1 MQEDSSGATGGAAEE
16 AGSNAPP
23 FLTVTQLAQ
32 RLKATVESQFDF
44 VRIRAEISR
53 PTRAASGHLYFTL
66 KDERNTLDGVCW
78 KMVAGSLGVQPE
90 EGLEV
95 IVTGKLTIYGGR
107 SKYQIVVQTMEMAG
121 EGAMLKQ
128 LEERRRRLAAE
139 GLFDPERKQ
148 PIPRMPAVIGVVTSP
163 TGAVIRDILHRLTD
177 RFGVR
182 VLLWG
187 TLVQGPDAA
196 GQVARAIRGFD
207 SILADGPADGPG
219 DGPGDGPR
227 DGLADGG
234 LPRPD
239 LVIVAR
245 GGGSLEDLWAFNE
258 EEVVRAVADCRIPLI
273 SAIGHE
279 TDTTLIDFAADRRA
293 PTPTA
298 AAEMAVPVRADLM
311 SRIAEIEAR
320 IRGGIAQRLER
331 ATQALRAAERGLL
344 NPAEMVERRAQ
355 AVDLAVAGLERG
367 LQQRLSAAALRLT
380 DLGARLRPPERRFA
394 EVAAELGNLGSRL
407 DHAMG
412 TQLDRQGAALD
423 QSGRLLEANSFQRVL
438 ERGFALVTAGDGTPV
453 KRAAEA
459 PDSAEVQLRFADGNR
474 AARLDP
480 DIAPAAR
487 PAKPARAR
495 KAGAKPLA
503 DSQDSLF

>member
-1 MQEDSSGATGGAAEE
+1 MHEDSSGATGGEAAE

-23 FLTVTQLAQ
+23 FLTVTELAQ

-139 GLFDPERKQ
+139 GLFDPERKK

-196 GQVARAIRGFD
+196 GQVARAIRGVD
-207 SILADGPADGPG
+207 SIVADGPG
-219 DGPGDGPR
+219 DRP
-227 DGLADGG
+227 ADGG

-279 TDTTLIDFAADRRA
+279 TDTTLIDFAADQRA

-298 AAEMAVPVRADLM
+298 AAEMAVPVRADLL

-320 IRGGIAQRLER
+320 VRGGIAQRLEQ

-367 LQQRLSAAALRLT
+367 LQQRLSAAALRLA

-412 TQLDRQGAALD
+412 LRLDRQGAALD

-459 PDSAEVQLRFADGNR
+459 PDGAEVQLRFADGNR

-480 DIAPAAR
+480 DTAKAAR
-487 PAKPARAR
+487 PAKPARSR
-495 KAGAKPLA
+495 KAAAKPPA

>member
-1 MQEDSSGATGGAAEE
+1 
-16 AGSNAPP
+16 
-23 FLTVTQLAQ
+23 
-32 RLKATVESQFDF
+32 
-44 VRIRAEISR
+44 
-53 PTRAASGHLYFTL
+53 
-66 KDERNTLDGVCW
+66 
-78 KMVAGSLGVQPE
+78 MVAGSLGVQPE

-107 SKYQIVVQTMEMAG
+107 SKYQIVVQKMEMAG

-207 SILADGPADGPG
+207 SIMADGPWDRP
-219 DGPGDGPR
+219 
-227 DGLADGG
+227 ADGG

-279 TDTTLIDFAADRRA
+279 TDTTLIDFAADQRA

-298 AAEMAVPVRADLM
+298 AAEMAVPVRADLL

-320 IRGGIAQRLER
+320 VRGGIAQRLEQ

-367 LQQRLSAAALRLT
+367 LQQRL
-380 DLGARLRPPERRFA
+380 
-394 EVAAELGNLGSRL
+394 
-407 DHAMG
+407 
-412 TQLDRQGAALD
+412 
-423 QSGRLLEANSFQRVL
+423 
-438 ERGFALVTAGDGTPV
+438 
-453 KRAAEA
+453 
-459 PDSAEVQLRFADGNR
+459 
-474 AARLDP
+474 
-480 DIAPAAR
+480 
-487 PAKPARAR
+487 
-495 KAGAKPLA
+495 
-503 DSQDSLF
+503 

>member
-1 MQEDSSGATGGAAEE
+1 MQKDSSDLLAGSTGEKGGET
-16 AGSNAPP
+16 GSNAPP
-23 FLTVTQLAQ
+23 FLTVTELAQ

-66 KDERNTLDGVCW
+66 KDDRNTLDGVCW
-78 KMVAGSLGVQPE
+78 KTVAGSLAVQPE

-139 GLFDPERKQ
+139 GLFDAERKN
-148 PIPRMPAVIGVVTSP
+148 PIPRMPTVIGVVTSP

-182 VLLWG
+182 VLIWG
-187 TLVQGPDAA
+187 TLVQGPEAA
-196 GQVARAIRGFD
+196 GQVARAIHGFD
-207 SILADGPADGPG
+207 SMPADG
-219 DGPGDGPR
+219 D
-227 DGLADGG
+227 

-258 EEVVRAVADCRIPLI
+258 EEVVRAAADCRIPLI

-279 TDTTLIDFAADRRA
+279 TDTTLIDFAADQRA

-298 AAEMAVPVRADLM
+298 AAEMAVPVRADLL

-320 IRGGIAQRLER
+320 IRGGIAQRLDR
-331 ATQALRAAERGLL
+331 ATQALRAAERGLM

-367 LQQRLSAAALRLT
+367 LQQRLSAAALQLT
-380 DLGARLRPPERRFA
+380 DLGARLRSPERRFA
-394 EVAAELGNLGSRL
+394 EVSAELGNLGSRL
-407 DHAMG
+407 DHLIG
-412 TQLDRQGAALD
+412 TQMDRHGAALD
-423 QSGRLLEANSFQRVL
+423 QAGRLLEANSFQRVL
-438 ERGFALVTAGDGTPV
+438 ERGFALVTTTDGRPV

-459 PDSAEVQLRFADGNR
+459 PQGAEVQVRFADGGR
-474 AARLDP
+474 LARLDADADAASGPVP
-480 DIAPAAR
+480 DPDNDSDNNSDTGSS
-487 PAKPARAR
+487 KPARRR
-495 KAGAKPLA
+495 KPASKPPS
-503 DSQDSLF
+503 DNQDSLF

>member
-1 MQEDSSGATGGAAEE
+1 MQEDSSGLPAGPTIEAADGS
-16 AGSNAPP
+16 GSNAPP
-23 FLTVTQLAQ
+23 FLTVTELAQ

-66 KDERNTLDGVCW
+66 KDDRNTLDGVCW
-78 KMVAGSLGVQPE
+78 KTVAGSLAIQPE

-139 GLFDPERKQ
+139 GLFDAGRKQ

-182 VLLWG
+182 VLVWG

-207 SILADGPADGPG
+207 SMPAGG
-219 DGPGDGPR
+219 D
-227 DGLADGG
+227 

-245 GGGSLEDLWAFNE
+245 GGGSLEDLWTFNE

-279 TDTTLIDFAADRRA
+279 TDTTLIDFAAAQRA

-298 AAEMAVPVRADLM
+298 AAEMAVPVRADLL

-320 IRGGIAQRLER
+320 IRGGIAQRLDR

-380 DLGARLRPPERRFA
+380 DLGARPRPPERRFA
-394 EVAAELGNLGSRL
+394 EVNAELGNLGSRL
-407 DHAMG
+407 DHLIGA
-412 TQLDRQGAALD
+412 QLDRHAAALD

-438 ERGFALVTAGDGTPV
+438 ERGFALVTTTDGTPV
-453 KRAAEA
+453 KRAGEA
-459 PDSAEVQLRFADGNR
+459 PQGAEVQVRFADGGR
-474 AARLDP
+474 MARLDP
-480 DIAPAAR
+480 GTPSGPAPDSGSQ
-487 PAKPARAR
+487 KPAGRR
-495 KAGAKPLA
+495 KPASKPPS
-503 DSQDSLF
+503 DNQDSLF

>member
-1 MQEDSSGATGGAAEE
+1 MQQDSSDLPAGSTGEKGGET
-16 AGSNAPP
+16 GSNAPP
-23 FLTVTQLAQ
+23 FLTVTELAQ

-66 KDERNTLDGVCW
+66 KDDRNTLDGVCW
-78 KMVAGSLGVQPE
+78 KTVAGSLAVQPE

-139 GLFDPERKQ
+139 GLFDVERKK
-148 PIPRMPAVIGVVTSP
+148 PIPRMPTVIGVVTSP

-182 VLLWG
+182 VLIWG
-187 TLVQGPDAA
+187 TLVQGPEAA
-196 GQVARAIRGFD
+196 GQVARAIHGFH
-207 SILADGPADGPG
+207 SMPANG
-219 DGPGDGPR
+219 D
-227 DGLADGG
+227 

-258 EEVVRAVADCRIPLI
+258 EEVVRAAADCRIPLI

-279 TDTTLIDFAADRRA
+279 TDTTLIDFAADQRA

-298 AAEMAVPVRADLM
+298 AAEMAVPVRADLL

-320 IRGGIAQRLER
+320 IRGGIAQRIGQ

-367 LQQRLSAAALRLT
+367 LQQRLSAAALQANRY
-380 DLGARLRPPERRFA
+380 R
-394 EVAAELGNLGSRL
+394 
-407 DHAMG
+407 
-412 TQLDRQGAALD
+412 GAA
-423 QSGRLLEANSFQRVL
+423 S
-438 ERGFALVTAGDGTPV
+438 
-453 KRAAEA
+453 
-459 PDSAEVQLRFADGNR
+459 
-474 AARLDP
+474 
-480 DIAPAAR
+480 
-487 PAKPARAR
+487 PARAALCR
-495 KAGAKPLA
+495 GQCRTWQSCGAA
-503 DSQDSLF
+503 

>member
-1 MQEDSSGATGGAAEE
+1 MQQDSSDLLAGSTGEKGGET
-16 AGSNAPP
+16 GSNAPP
-23 FLTVTQLAQ
+23 FLTVTELAQ

-66 KDERNTLDGVCW
+66 KDDRNTLDGVCW
-78 KMVAGSLGVQPE
+78 KTVAGSLAVQPE

-139 GLFDPERKQ
+139 GLFDAERKK
-148 PIPRMPAVIGVVTSP
+148 PIPRMPTVIGVVTSP

-182 VLLWG
+182 VLIWG
-187 TLVQGPDAA
+187 TLVQGPEAA
-196 GQVARAIRGFD
+196 GQVARAIHGFD
-207 SILADGPADGPG
+207 SMPADG
-219 DGPGDGPR
+219 D
-227 DGLADGG
+227 

-258 EEVVRAVADCRIPLI
+258 EEVVRAAADCRIPLI

-279 TDTTLIDFAADRRA
+279 TDTTLIDFAADQRA

-298 AAEMAVPVRADLM
+298 AAEMAVPVRADLL

-331 ATQALRAAERGLL
+331 ATQALRAAERGLM

-367 LQQRLSAAALRLT
+367 LQQRLSAAALQLT
-380 DLGARLRPPERRFA
+380 DLGARLRSPERRFA
-394 EVAAELGNLGSRL
+394 EDSAELGNLGSRL
-407 DHAMG
+407 DHLIG
-412 TQLDRQGAALD
+412 TQMDRHGAALD
-423 QSGRLLEANSFQRVL
+423 QAGRLLEANSFQRVL
-438 ERGFALVTAGDGTPV
+438 ERGFALVTTTDGRPV
-453 KRAAEA
+453 KRASEA
-459 PDSAEVQLRFADGNR
+459 PQGARVQVRFADGGR
-474 AARLDP
+474 LARLDADADAASGAAP
-480 DIAPAAR
+480 DPDNKSDTGSS
-487 PAKPARAR
+487 KPARRR
-495 KAGAKPLA
+495 KPASKPPS
-503 DSQDSLF
+503 DNQDSLF